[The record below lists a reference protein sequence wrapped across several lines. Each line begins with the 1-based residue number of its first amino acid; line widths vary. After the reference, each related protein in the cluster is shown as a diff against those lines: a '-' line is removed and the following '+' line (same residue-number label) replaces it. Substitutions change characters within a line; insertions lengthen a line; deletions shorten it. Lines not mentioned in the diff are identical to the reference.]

1 MPTDDLKDKH
11 ARNRAQRLAWIDQ
24 WAEFVATAEDDSTWG
39 DQLNE
44 LVDSQ
49 IGTVQSMDDDVL
61 AEVLSWERRTRR
73 PGDEDP
79 D

>member
-39 DQLNE
+39 NQLNE
-44 LVDSQ
+44 LID
-49 IGTVQSMDDDVL
+49 
-61 AEVLSWERRTRR
+61 
-73 PGDEDP
+73 
-79 D
+79 